1 MDVGLLLHFVVAL
14 GDEALAEVDGA
25 SAGQVQVRV
34 QPRGGDDVQGGRPPE
49 IMIVMI
55 TVKIVMMIVMM
66 IVIIVMMTVKIVM
79 MIVMMIVIT
88 RLGVDRVKPWN

>member
-49 IMIVMI
+49 IMIVMM

-66 IVIIVMMTVKIVM
+66 IVIIVMMTVM
-79 MIVMMIVIT
+79 MIVMMSREVV
-88 RLGVDRVKPWN
+88 LL